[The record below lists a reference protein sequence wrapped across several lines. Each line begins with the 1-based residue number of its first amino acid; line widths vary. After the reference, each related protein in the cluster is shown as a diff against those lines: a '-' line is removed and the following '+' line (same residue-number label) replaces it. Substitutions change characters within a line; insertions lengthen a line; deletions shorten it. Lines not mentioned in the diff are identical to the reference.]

1 MVFADALKM
10 ATALKSNMM
19 MVDGV
24 VILMNAKLLNIM
36 GVVGQKL
43 WNAMEKLWDSNSNA
57 TTTMKIPH
65 HAIIMPL
72 ILIEILKKG
81 DPIWIS
87 AKMAGM
93 NDIYDKP
100 SYQK

>member
-1 MVFADALKM
+1 MFANASKM

-24 VILMNAKLLNIM
+24 VILMSARLLNIL
-36 GVVGQKL
+36 GVVVQKL

-72 ILIEILKKG
+72 IHLEIMKKA

-87 AKMAGM
+87 AKMAGI
-93 NDIYDKP
+93 NDF
-100 SYQK
+100 

>member
-1 MVFADALKM
+1 MKVFADALTM
-10 ATALKSNMM
+10 ATSLKSNMM

-24 VILMNAKLLNIM
+24 VILMNAKVLNILM
-36 GVVGQKL
+36 MVMQKL
-43 WNAMEKLWDSNSNA
+43 WNAMEQLWDSNSNA

-72 ILIEILKKG
+72 IHIEITKKA

-93 NDIYDKP
+93 NDF
-100 SYQK
+100 